1 MIRKF
6 NPPASHYKLRL
17 HSAERTTEWE
27 RYIYDEFISSI
38 KDTDI
43 RYYPNVNE
51 ICGGLKSFYN
61 LSPNADLIIGAGS
74 DRCNKYFFEL
84 HRGKH
89 IVLSEPC
96 FGMYDVYANMMEMSI
111 TKVPYQFGKFDV
123 KNTIHNI
130 TKDSVVVLSN
140 PSSPIGD
147 VISKGDLIK
156 ILMCGVPVLV
166 DEAYIEFSDEESSV
180 ELIEQFPNLY
190 VTRTLS
196 KALGSAGVR
205 VGVIISNNFNIE
217 RLSQF
222 RDMYEISGLSLKWTQ
237 VVIKNKE
244 SVTNYVNQ
252 IKSTK
257 KDLIDLLVKN
267 EYEVFGGAC
276 NWVHIRKDGPIN
288 LPDNV
293 IFRTD
298 CIIPGDYNSDWIRLQ
313 VSTNIDDYKFL
324 FDI

>member
-1 MIRKF
+1 MKRKF
-6 NPPASHYKLRL
+6 NPSVSHNKLRL
-17 HSAERTTEWE
+17 HSAERTVEWE
-27 RYIYDEFISSI
+27 RYVYDEFISSI

-43 RYYPNVNE
+43 RFYPNVDE
-51 ICGGLKSFYN
+51 IRDELKSFYN
-61 LSPNADLIIGAGS
+61 LSPSMDLIIGAGS

-89 IVLSEPC
+89 IVLSDPC
-96 FGMYDVYANMMEMSI
+96 FGMYDVYANMMVMSI

-156 ILMCGVPVLV
+156 ILMCDVPVLV

-180 ELIEQFPNLY
+180 ELIDRFPNLY

-205 VGVIISNNFNIE
+205 VGVIISNNSNIE
-217 RLSQF
+217 SLSQF
-222 RDMYEISGLSLKWTQ
+222 RDMYEISGLSLRWTQ
-237 VVIKNKE
+237 VVVNNKE
-244 SVTNYVNQ
+244 SVTNYINQ

-257 KDLIDLLVKN
+257 KELIDLLVKN
-267 EYEVFGGAC
+267 EYEVFGGEC
-276 NWVHIRKDGPIN
+276 NWVHIRKDEPIV
-288 LPDNV
+288 LPDTI
-293 IFRTD
+293 IFRTE
-298 CIIPGDYNSDWIRLQ
+298 CQIPGDVNSDWIRLQ
-313 VSTNIDDYKFL
+313 VSTNINDYKFL